1 MRQQKVGDDNLTV
14 IMAVE
19 SARCLMTIR
28 DIPEF
33 IVLGNIRRGLRASNK
48 EHLMGRVESEIRN
61 KGKLSSQELLSAFAM
76 MPRMKEILD

>member
-1 MRQQKVGDDNLTV
+1 
-14 IMAVE
+14 
-19 SARCLMTIR
+19 MTIR